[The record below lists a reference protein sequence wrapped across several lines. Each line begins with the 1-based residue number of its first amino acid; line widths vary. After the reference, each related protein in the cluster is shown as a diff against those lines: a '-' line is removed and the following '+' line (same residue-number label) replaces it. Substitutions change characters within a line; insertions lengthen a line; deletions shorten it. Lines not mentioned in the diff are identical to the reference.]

1 MKFTR
6 LIFSLTLL
14 LIFSVVI
21 KAETRKTLSIA
32 QKVDSVLALMTVEE
46 KIGQINQI
54 SGRGAVTGPFGPED
68 KYYIE
73 DVKAGKIGSMLNV
86 VGAETTR
93 KLQKIAVE
101 NTRLGIPLLFGFDVI
116 HGYKTIF
123 PMPLGEASS
132 WNPALAEK
140 TSRMAAVEASAT
152 GIHWTFAPMVDICRD
167 PRWGRIFEGHGEDP
181 FLGSAFAVAKVKGF
195 QGDDLSKNN
204 TIAACVKHFAAYGA
218 AIGGRDYNGVD
229 LSERVLMETYF
240 PPYKAAVDAGA
251 VTVMASFNDI
261 NGIPATANE
270 WLFQKILRKDWGFKG
285 MVVSDYM
292 GITEMKNHRIAKDTT
307 DVAYLAFKAGVDMD
321 MMGRAYIKKMKSL
334 IESGKISMQQLDFS
348 VRAILTVKFQLGL
361 FDDPYRYCN
370 EEREKKV
377 TLCPEHRELAR
388 EAARQSMVLLK
399 NEGNILPLNKKLNT
413 IALIGPLADNQGD
426 LLSSW
431 SFKGDKK
438 DVVTL
443 FSGIKSTV
451 SKSTKLLVAKGCD
464 FQSEDRTGFK
474 EALNIAAQSDVVI
487 MALGEARMMSGEGL
501 SRAEIGLPGVQQELL
516 KEINKLGKPVVLVLF
531 NGRPLTLAWENK
543 NCSTILEAWLP
554 GTEGGNAVADVLF
567 GDYNPSGKLTVSF
580 PYSVGQIPI
589 YYAYKSTG
597 RPAKPNQRYTSK
609 YSDIQI
615 DPLYEFGYGLSYS
628 KFEYSV
634 PKLST
639 KTLYKSEA
647 AKLPSPQ
654 GEGLGVRSNGA
665 ITVSV
670 DVTNTSKVDGTEI
683 VQLYIEDMV
692 SSVTLPVRELK
703 GFEKRMIKAGTTET
717 FQFKISVDDLK
728 LYDKDMNYIA
738 EPGTFKMFVGG
749 SSNTKNGMEFELE

>member
-1 MKFTR
+1 MCFIR
-6 LIFSLTLL
+6 SSTLFIL
-14 LIFSVVI
+14 LSINILSI
-21 KAETRKTLSIA
+21 CGQQNKISIA
-32 QKVDSVLALMTVEE
+32 QKVDSVMALMTVDE
-46 KIGQINQI
+46 KIGQINQL
-54 SGRGAVTGPFGPED
+54 SGRGAVTGPFLPED
-68 KYYIE
+68 NYYI
-73 DVKAGKIGSMLNV
+73 DNVKAGKVGSMLNV

-93 KLQKIAVE
+93 KVQKIAVE
-101 NTRLGIPLLFGFDVI
+101 QTRMKIPLLFGFDVI

-132 WNPALAEK
+132 WNPDLAEK

-181 FLGSAFAVAKVKGF
+181 FLGSAFARSKVKGF
-195 QGDDLSKNN
+195 QGDDLSKSN

-240 PPYKAAVDAGA
+240 PPYKAAIDAGA

-307 DVAYLAFKAGVDMD
+307 DAAYLAFRAGVDMD

-334 IESGKISMQQLDFS
+334 IDNGKISIEQLDFS

-377 TLCPEHRELAR
+377 MLCPEHRELAR
-388 EAARQSMVLLK
+388 EAARQSLVLLK
-399 NEGNILPLNKKLNT
+399 NEKNFLPLNKNLKN
-413 IALIGPLADNQGD
+413 IAVIGPLADNQGD

-443 FSGIKSTV
+443 LTGVKSKVSGK
-451 SKSTKLLVAKGCD
+451 TKVLYSKGCD
-464 FQSEDRTGFK
+464 FESDDRKGFQ
-474 EALNIAAQSDVVI
+474 EAIELASKADVVI
-487 MALGEARMMSGEGL
+487 MALGESRNMSGEGY
-501 SRAEIGLPGVQQELL
+501 SKADIGIPGLQQELL
-516 KEINKLGKPVVLVLF
+516 NEINKLGKPVVLVLF
-531 NGRPLTLAWENK
+531 NGRPLTLSWENK

-567 GDYNPSGKLTVSF
+567 GDFNPSGKLTVSF

-634 PKLST
+634 PKLSSN
-639 KTLYKSEA
+639 KINLSEETTP
-647 AKLPSPQ
+647 LSSRRGVG
-654 GEGLGVRSNGA
+654 GEVV
-665 ITVSV
+665 ISV
-670 DVTNTSKVDGTEI
+670 DVTNTSTIDGTEI
-683 VQLYIEDMV
+683 VQLYIEDMI

-703 GFEKRMIKAGTTET
+703 GFDKRFIAAGKTET
-717 FQFKISVDDLK
+717 FQFSIKVEDLK
-728 LYDKDMNYIA
+728 FYDKDMNFIA
-738 EPGTFKMFVGG
+738 EPGTFKVFVGG
-749 SSNTKNGMEFELE
+749 SSKTTNFAEFELE